1 MLSRRT
7 FLASAAATPL
17 ATAAFKKKPIGL
29 ELYSVRGLLMKDL
42 MGTVAQVARLGYD
55 CVEFYAPYMEWTPDY
70 AKQVRKLMD
79 DSGIQC
85 LSTHTRNPVFT
96 PEGLPKSIELN
107 GILGSR
113 YVVMSS
119 AGKVAG
125 LDGWKKIAD
134 QLNESAAKLKTAKMR
149 AGYHNHQVEFKPI
162 DGTRPMDVIAKNTGK
177 DIMLQFDVGTCVEV
191 GQDPVAWINQN
202 PGRITS
208 MHCKDWGKAKGYHVL
223 FGEGDVP
230 WKEIF
235 TAAEK
240 TGGIEF
246 YLVEQEGSA
255 YPEMETAEKCLA
267 NIRKMRA

>member
-7 FLASAAATPL
+7 FLASAAASPL

-42 MGTVAQVARLGYD
+42 LPTVAQVAKLGYE

-70 AKQVRKLMD
+70 AKQVRKVMD
-79 DSGIQC
+79 DGGTKC
-85 LSTHTRNPVFT
+85 FSTHNRNPVFT
-96 PEGLPKSIELN
+96 PDGLSKAIELN

-113 YVVMSS
+113 QVVMSS
-119 AGKVAG
+119 AGKVEG
-125 LDGWKKIAD
+125 LDGWKKVAD
-134 QLNESAAKLKTAKMR
+134 QLNEASRRLKPAGMR
-149 AGYHNHQVEFKPI
+149 AGFHNHQVEFKPI
-162 DGTRPMDVIAKNTGK
+162 DGTRPMDVLAKNTGK
-177 DIMLQFDVGTCVEV
+177 EVILQFDVGTCVEA
-191 GQDPVAWINQN
+191 GSDPVAWIKQN
-202 PGRITS
+202 PGRIAS

-230 WKEIF
+230 WKAVFE
-235 TAAEK
+235 AAEK

-246 YLVEQEGSA
+246 YLVEQEGSD
-255 YPEMETAEKCLA
+255 YPEMETAERCLA